1 VSLLLAGH
9 AALAGHAVL
18 ADSDTGKGS
27 PIGLFVVLLLVIAV
41 YFLYRSLSRH
51 LRNLPESFDKPA
63 EPNQAEPSQATE
75 SNRAAGPARA
85 VAPPETTEPTETK
98 ANDEAPRD

>member
-1 VSLLLAGH
+1 VSLI
-9 AALAGHAVL
+9 LAGHAVL
-18 ADSDTGKGS
+18 ADNDTGKGS

-63 EPNQAEPSQATE
+63 EPNQAAEPAQAT
-75 SNRAAGPARA
+75 
-85 VAPPETTEPTETK
+85 APLETTEPAETK